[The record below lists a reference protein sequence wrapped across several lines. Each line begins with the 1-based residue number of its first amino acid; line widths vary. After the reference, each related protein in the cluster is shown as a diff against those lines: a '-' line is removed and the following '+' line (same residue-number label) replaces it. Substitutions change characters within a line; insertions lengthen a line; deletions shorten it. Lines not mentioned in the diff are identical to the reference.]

1 MTTISHSSQSR
12 SAAVSIADPAA
23 PADPAV
29 AALKPMF
36 VVGGLYSLANGVAWI
51 MRDSAAAL
59 GRAGAPV
66 DVYAADCWGR
76 GAASIGHI
84 FEPPSRWVSAKGLWL
99 GGLSWSPALKPIMR
113 RAVADHD
120 VVHNHSLWML
130 PNSYSSRMA
139 RRAGK
144 PVVITAHGA
153 LEPWALAHAKWKKR
167 LVETLFQ
174 REEILTADCLHTNS
188 RAEMEGI
195 RQYGVTAPVAV
206 IPNGVDLDV
215 LDQPAERS
223 VLETAHPELADKK
236 LVLFMARLHVK
247 KGLEHL
253 LQAWSRLADGFPD
266 WQLIVAGPDN
276 GFEAAARAIV
286 AEAGIGARV
295 TFTGNLQGEMARA
308 ARQAA
313 DLFVLPSFSEG
324 FSMAVL
330 EAMAARCPV
339 LITPGCNFPEVEPS
353 GAGAIAR
360 PDVEGTFEGL
370 GRLMSL
376 SDDERQQMGQRG
388 RQLIEQR
395 FTWDI
400 VAQQTLQL
408 YRWLIGGGSAPDF
421 VIT

>member
-1 MTTISHSSQSR
+1 MT
-12 SAAVSIADPAA
+12 
-23 PADPAV
+23 
-29 AALKPMF
+29 ALKPMF

-76 GAASIGHI
+76 GAPSIGQV
-84 FEPPSRWVSAKGLWL
+84 FEPPSRWMSAKGLWM

-113 RAVADHD
+113 EAVAGHD

-174 REEILTADCLHTNS
+174 RKELLAADCLHTNS

-195 RQYGVTAPVAV
+195 RQYGITAPVAV

-223 VLETAHPELADKK
+223 LLEAAHPELTDKR

-253 LQAWSRLADGFPD
+253 LQAWSRLASEFPD
-266 WQLIVAGPDN
+266 WHLVVAGPDN
-276 GFEAAARAIV
+276 GFEASARTIV
-286 AEAGIGARV
+286 AEAAVGERV

-308 ARQAA
+308 ARRAA
-313 DLFVLPSFSEG
+313 DVFTLPSFSEG

-339 LITPGCNFPEVEPS
+339 MITPGCNFPEVES
-353 GAGAIAR
+353 AGAGAIIR
-360 PDVEGTFEGL
+360 PDIEATTEGL
-370 GRLMSL
+370 GRLMAL
-376 SDDERQQMGQRG
+376 SDDERQRMGRCG

-408 YRWLIGGGSAPDF
+408 YRWLIRGGSAPDF